1 MRIPC
6 VKAQALVG
14 LSGLFLLFSLPV
26 SPLFSVS
33 EVGFEN
39 FQQAFSL
46 QRSLVLPLLER
57 PLDSMARLIKKVVVH
72 PASWVATFLTVV
84 AGQASLDAEV
94 CPGSLIFKD
103 LKPELD
109 RELSL
114 CKKDAFSFQEFCGPY
129 VFPGDLYVP
138 GKCAFALCDNPI
150 ARKEVPAVKIAFA
163 RCRYRAC
170 RRYGFRDYGL
180 RCLDKFDTWGA
191 NMCFAQR
198 VCQAYAQSTCPSNTC
213 DGETCPGF
221 FIPEE
226 RYADVQ
232 EGCLYCLQSNCK
244 EGVKKPSYDL
254 YRQWR
259 KVMGRRR
266 L

>member
-6 VKAQALVG
+6 INAKAFAG
-14 LSGLFLLFSLPV
+14 IPGLFLLFSLQAP
-26 SPLFSVS
+26 PLLSVS
-33 EVGFEN
+33 EVGFEGV
-39 FQQAFSL
+39 QQAFSL
-46 QRSLVLPLLER
+46 QRSLALPFLCR
-57 PLDSMARLIKKVVVH
+57 TLDDMTRLIKKTVMH
-72 PASWVATFLTVV
+72 PVSWGATFLTVV

-103 LKPELD
+103 RKPELD

-114 CKKDAFSFQEFCGPY
+114 CKKDACSFQEFCGPY

-138 GKCAFALCDNPI
+138 GKCAFALCGNPI
-150 ARKEVPAVKIAFA
+150 ARKEVSAVKIAFA

-180 RCLDKFDTWGA
+180 RCLDKYDTWNA
-191 NMCFAQR
+191 NLCFVQR
-198 VCQAYAQSTCPSNTC
+198 VCQAYAQRTCPSNTC
-213 DGETCPGF
+213 DGETCSGR

-226 RYADVQ
+226 RHADVQ
-232 EGCLYCLQSNCK
+232 EGRLFCLQSNCK
-244 EGVKKPSYDL
+244 EGRNTPLNRL
-254 YRQWR
+254 YLLWR